1 MDTGERIIDT
11 APPGPENA
19 ATLGANN
26 GHAAESVKDPAAAN
40 SGETDAAVENGTHV
54 ARAEQLVD
62 RFAEGIAGFTSR
74 WGRRVLWLGTR
85 IKEEAEDMW
94 AEAQSIRRGDQK

>member
-1 MDTGERIIDT
+1 MDTGERIIDS

-19 ATLGANN
+19 APVGANN
-26 GHAAESVKDPAAAN
+26 GHAAEPVKDAGA
-40 SGETDAAVENGTHV
+40 SGETTAAAENGAHV

-62 RFAEGIAGFTSR
+62 RFAERIAGFTSR

>member
-1 MDTGERIIDT
+1 MDHPGEERTVETSAKSDG
-11 APPGPENA
+11 APLSN
-19 ATLGANN
+19 GA
-26 GHAAESVKDPAAAN
+26 HAPAPDPPAASADA
-40 SGETDAAVENGTHV
+40 SAGTDDRV

-62 RFAEGIAGFTSR
+62 RFSEKVAGFTSR

-85 IKEEAEDMW
+85 IKEEAEDVW

>member
-1 MDTGERIIDT
+1 MAHVAANGAT
-11 APPGPENA
+11 A
-19 ATLGANN
+19 
-26 GHAAESVKDPAAAN
+26 HAAEPQAPNPAQAGAD
-40 SGETDAAVENGTHV
+40 SDNGK
-54 ARAEQLVD
+54 ADRISRAEQMVD
-62 RFAEGIAGFTSR
+62 RLAERVAGATSR